1 MKIGTR
7 VKFTRRN
14 GEEARG
20 SVCGAT
26 WNKGKGDWLPVNT
39 GDKKNPVI
47 VQVRPSALTRI

>member
-20 SVCGAT
+20 SVHTAP
-26 WNKGKGDWLPVNT
+26 WNKGKGDWLTVNT
-39 GDKKNPVI
+39 GDKKNPVLTN
-47 VQVRPSALTRI
+47 VRPSALSRI